1 MAKLK
6 RVLSFRVQSGKIT
19 VCIVK
24 AEKEK
29 KEKRNREDECD
40 TIPSS
45 VKR

>member
-1 MAKLK
+1 MAKLEK
-6 RVLSFRVQSGKIT
+6 ALSFRVESGKIT

-29 KEKRNREDECD
+29 KEKRNREDECNN
-40 TIPSS
+40 IPSS